1 MGTRSNVFNLMK
13 AKLNFKNTF
22 NLKYCYS
29 HTNYLVCLFQVKN
42 TRIKLFSTLFK
53 TCLTYANKIYNFL
66 SNFLED
72 DLPDHLRLDKF
83 RTTPDDGQIERI
95 PSSLEVLQAKLNT
108 IS

>member
-1 MGTRSNVFNLMK
+1 MK
-13 AKLNFKNTF
+13 
-22 NLKYCYS
+22 
-29 HTNYLVCLFQVKN
+29 
-42 TRIKLFSTLFK
+42 
-53 TCLTYANKIYNFL
+53 NKIYNFL

-108 IS
+108 ISESTESNFSTPRNKTTSPGKNKQN